1 MQEMRKDLKHW
12 SEALKLADQL
22 DPESIPVISKEHAA
36 SLEMTGEYNNAK
48 IHYQQAMDSLM
59 VSDIV
64 LILFIPYSSYD
75 LIRLVELQGS
85 YNPDVELACRAGIA
99 RCTMQLGD
107 IRQGRAMI
115 NQLNSIPLYKEAA
128 QILEGLQ
135 QLTEAAEMYDKAGQS
150 ERAASIYIQAKNF
163 NAAAPLMAKVSSSK
177 LQMQFA
183 KAKEAEGRYGEACTA
198 YEAAGDMDSVV
209 RLSIERLNQ
218 PQKAYAIVRK
228 TKSIEAASMLSRHC
242 LQAKDFKGAVEF
254 LLLAGQMDQAFD
266 IAMGHSEMDTFA
278 RIITLSAKPVDY
290 QRIAQYYE
298 SRGEYDK
305 AADMWAQSGQEAKA
319 VALYL
324 KVGTNPAI
332 EKAIALVQKTRNHTI
347 GVQVLDFVNEEKDG
361 SSKDEFRFKL
371 NIAMGQYSEAA
382 RDAMEMSRFE
392 QEEGNYRVAHDKLF
406 GTVVQMESLNKAVP
420 TELMRMLS
428 LLHSYTLVK
437 SLIAVEDHA
446 TAARMLIRVAKNIS
460 KFPKHIVPIL
470 TSTVIECHRA
480 GMKKTSLEYASM
492 LMRPEYRKSV
502 APKYQKKIEL
512 MVRKPDK
519 DAEDIDE
526 TLLECPFC
534 K

>member
-1 MQEMRKDLKHW
+1 
-12 SEALKLADQL
+12 
-22 DPESIPVISKEHAA
+22 
-36 SLEMTGEYNNAK
+36 
-48 IHYQQAMDSLM
+48 M
-59 VSDIV
+59 V
-64 LILFIPYSSYD
+64 
-75 LIRLVELQGS
+75 
-85 YNPDVELACRAGIA
+85 
-99 RCTMQLGD
+99 
-107 IRQGRAMI
+107 
-115 NQLNSIPLYKEAA
+115 NQLNSISLFKEAA

-135 QLTEAAEMYDKAGQS
+135 QLAEAAEMYDKAGQS

-183 KAKEAEGRYGEACTA
+183 KAKEAEGRHGEACAA

-382 RDAMEMSRFE
+382 RDAMEMARFE
-392 QEEGNYRVAHDKLF
+392 QEEGNYRVAHDKLH

-480 GMKKTSLEYASM
+480 GLKKTSLEYASM
-492 LMRPEYRKSV
+492 LMRPEYRKFV

-526 TLLECPFC
+526 ALLECPFC